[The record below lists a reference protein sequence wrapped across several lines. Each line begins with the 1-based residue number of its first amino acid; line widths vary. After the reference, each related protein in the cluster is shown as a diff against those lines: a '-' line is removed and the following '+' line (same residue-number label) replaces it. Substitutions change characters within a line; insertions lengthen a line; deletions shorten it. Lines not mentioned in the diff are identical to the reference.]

1 MASVTQVG
9 FRFVFPFV
17 ARGQIEINVEAKRS
31 FGLFFAY
38 VCLPVISGKRRCP
51 KFGLSRESLLAPVQR
66 LFQRKAS
73 LPEKAKS
80 SDKIENMTAG
90 TPIFGAS
97 SDVQK
102 SEIWGYFPSKENLK
116 NIENT
121 IIINMLPGLV
131 LSSERQHRV

>member
-80 SDKIENMTAG
+80 SDKIESRTAG
-90 TPIFGAS
+90 VPIFGLLRMFLKA
-97 SDVQK
+97 
-102 SEIWGYFPSKENLK
+102 EIWGYFPSKENLK
-116 NIENT
+116 NTGVILL
-121 IIINMLPGLV
+121 INMLPDMAL
-131 LSSERQHRV
+131 